1 MLNFY
6 KLIEILVS
14 LQSIVITSMLPV
26 YIPLP
31 FIYKSSN
38 NFELPITWQIPT
50 IILLTL
56 IFHKKVV
63 FRAFSIYLI
72 LGLFIFPVF
81 HQGGSIGY
89 LLTPNFGY
97 LLGLYPLI
105 NIIDNINTKK
115 IYAGNFLKNGF
126 IAIGAMH
133 LTGIFYNFVQILF
146 YSQFSLFLYNLGKYS
161 LGKIGYHFLMLFPLL
176 LLIKPIERLKP
187 VSYTHLTL
195 PTTPYV

>member
-14 LQSIVITSMLPV
+14 LQSLVISTMLPV

-31 FIYKSSN
+31 FVDESN
-38 NFELPITWQIPT
+38 NSFEMPITWQIPT

-63 FRAFSIYLI
+63 FRAFSIYII
-72 LGLFIFPVF
+72 LGLFIAPVF

-97 LLGLYPLI
+97 LLGVYPLI
-105 NIIDNINTKK
+105 KIIDNLNARNKINV
-115 IYAGNFLKNGF
+115 GNFLINGF
-126 IAIGAMH
+126 MAIGAMH
-133 LTGIFYNFVQILF
+133 LTGIFYNFIQIIF
-146 YSQFSLFLYNLGKYS
+146 NSQFNLFLYNLGKYS

-176 LLIKPIERLKP
+176 LLIKPIERLKR
-187 VSYTHLTL
+187 SK
-195 PTTPYV
+195 

>member
-14 LQSIVITSMLPV
+14 LQSLVITSMLPV

-63 FRAFSIYLI
+63 LRAFFIYVF

-81 HQGGSIGY
+81 HQGGSVGY

-97 LLGLYPLI
+97 LLGFYPLI
-105 NIIDNINTKK
+105 KIIDNLNNRNKINVRS
-115 IYAGNFLKNGF
+115 FLKNGL
-126 IAIGAMH
+126 IAIIAMH
-133 LTGIFYNFVQILF
+133 LTGIFYNFIQIIF
-146 YSQFSLFLYNLGKYS
+146 YSQFNLFLYNLGKYS
-161 LGKIGYHFLMLFPLL
+161 LGKIGYHFLMHFPIF
-176 LLIKPIERLKP
+176 LLIKTIERLKR
-187 VSYTHLTL
+187 SK
-195 PTTPYV
+195 

>member
-14 LQSIVITSMLPV
+14 LQSLVITSMLPV

-31 FIYKSSN
+31 FIYKFSN
-38 NFELPITWQIPT
+38 NYELPITWQIPT

-63 FRAFSIYLI
+63 FSAFTMYII
-72 LGLFIFPVF
+72 LGLFIAPVF
-81 HQGGSIGY
+81 HEGGSMGY

-97 LLGLYPLI
+97 LLGVYPLI
-105 NIIDNINTKK
+105 KIIDDLNTRNK
-115 IYAGNFLKNGF
+115 ISVGKFLTNGF
-126 IAIGAMH
+126 LAIGAMH
-133 LTGIFYNFVQILF
+133 LTGIFYNFSQIIF
-146 YSQFSLFLYNLGKYS
+146 YSQYNLFLYNLGKYS

-176 LLIKPIERLKP
+176 LIINPLKRLKQ
-187 VSYTHLTL
+187 SKK
-195 PTTPYV
+195 

>member
-14 LQSIVITSMLPV
+14 LQSLVITTMLPV
-26 YIPLP
+26 YMPLQL
-31 FIYKSSN
+31 INKSINS
-38 NFELPITWQIPT
+38 FEIPITWQIPT

-56 IFHKKVV
+56 IFQKEVV
-63 FRAFSIYLI
+63 LKAFFIYI
-72 LGLFIFPVF
+72 FLGLFIVPVF

-105 NIIDNINTKK
+105 KIIDNLNKRNK
-115 IYAGNFLKNGF
+115 IDVGNFLKNGF
-126 IAIGAMH
+126 LAICAMH
-133 LTGIFYNFVQILF
+133 LTGIFYNLIQIIF
-146 YSQFSLFLYNLGKYS
+146 YSQFNLFLYNLGKYS

-176 LLIKPIERLKP
+176 LLIKPIERLKR
-187 VSYTHLTL
+187 SK
-195 PTTPYV
+195 

>member
-14 LQSIVITSMLPV
+14 LQSLVITSMLPV

-56 IFHKKVV
+56 IFNKRVV
-63 FRAFSIYLI
+63 FRALSIYI
-72 LGLFIFPVF
+72 IVGLFIFPVF

-97 LLGLYPLI
+97 LLGVYPLI
-105 NIIDNINTKK
+105 IIIHNFKNRYEINI
-115 IYAGNFLKNGF
+115 GNFLINGL
-126 IAIGAMH
+126 IAICAMH
-133 LTGIFYNFVQILF
+133 LTGIFYNFIQTLF
-146 YSQFSLFLYNLGKYS
+146 YGQTNLFLYNLGKYS
-161 LGKIGYHFLMLFPLL
+161 VGKIGYHFLMLFPLL
-176 LLIKPIERLKP
+176 LILNPIRRLKN
-187 VSYTHLTL
+187 SK
-195 PTTPYV
+195 

>member
-14 LQSIVITSMLPV
+14 LQLLVITTMLPV

-31 FIYKSSN
+31 FLDKSSN
-38 NFELPITWQIPT
+38 SFELPITWQIPT

-105 NIIDNINTKK
+105 KIIDNLNNRNKINVE
-115 IYAGNFLKNGF
+115 NFLKNGF

-133 LTGIFYNFVQILF
+133 LTGIFYNFIQLIT
-146 YSQFSLFLYNLGKYS
+146 YSQLNLFLYNLGKYS

-176 LLIKPIERLKP
+176 FLIKPIERLKR
-187 VSYTHLTL
+187 SK
-195 PTTPYV
+195 

>member
-1 MLNFY
+1 MLNLY

-14 LQSIVITSMLPV
+14 LQSLVITTMLPV

-31 FIYKSSN
+31 FFYKSSN

-63 FRAFSIYLI
+63 FIAFSIYII

-97 LLGLYPLI
+97 LLGIYPLI
-105 NIIDNINTKK
+105 KIIDNLNNRNEINVS
-115 IYAGNFLKNGF
+115 NFLKNGL
-126 IAIGAMH
+126 IAIVAMH
-133 LTGIFYNFVQILF
+133 LTGIFYNFLQIVF

-176 LLIKPIERLKP
+176 LLIKPLELLKR
-187 VSYTHLTL
+187 SK
-195 PTTPYV
+195 

>member
-14 LQSIVITSMLPV
+14 LQSLVITSMLPV

-38 NFELPITWQIPT
+38 NFEFPITWQIPT

-63 FRAFSIYLI
+63 IRAFSIYLI

-89 LLTPNFGY
+89 LFTPNFGY

-105 NIIDNINTKK
+105 KIIDNLNNRKK
-115 IYAGNFLKNGF
+115 INIREFLKNGF
-126 IAIGAMH
+126 LAIVAMH
-133 LTGIFYNFVQILF
+133 LTGIFYNFIQILF
-146 YSQFSLFLYNLGKYS
+146 YSQFNLFLYNLGKYS

-176 LLIKPIERLKP
+176 FLIKPIERLKG
-187 VSYTHLTL
+187 SN
-195 PTTPYV
+195 

>member
-14 LQSIVITSMLPV
+14 FQSLVITSMIPV
-26 YIPLP
+26 YIPLA

-63 FRAFSIYLI
+63 LRAFSLYII
-72 LGLFIFPVF
+72 LGIFIFPVF

-105 NIIDNINTKK
+105 KIIDNLNTRNKL
-115 IYAGNFLKNGF
+115 NHETFLKNGF

-133 LTGIFYNFVQILF
+133 LTGILYNFIQTIFYN
-146 YSQFSLFLYNLGKYS
+146 QFNLFLYNLGKYS
-161 LGKIGYHFLMLFPLL
+161 LGKIGYHLLMLFPLL
-176 LLIKPIERLKP
+176 LLIKPIERLKR
-187 VSYTHLTL
+187 SK
-195 PTTPYV
+195 

>member
-14 LQSIVITSMLPV
+14 LQSLVITTMLPV

-38 NFELPITWQIPT
+38 NFDLPITWQIPT

-56 IFHKKVV
+56 IFGKKVV
-63 FRAFSIYLI
+63 FRAFSIYII

-105 NIIDNINTKK
+105 KIIDNLHNRNK
-115 IYAGNFLKNGF
+115 IKIGDFLKNGF
-126 IAIGAMH
+126 LAISFMH
-133 LTGIFYNFVQILF
+133 LTGIFYNFIQIIF
-146 YSQFSLFLYNLGKYS
+146 YSQFNLFFYNLGKYS

-176 LLIKPIERLKP
+176 LLIKPIERLKR
-187 VSYTHLTL
+187 SK
-195 PTTPYV
+195 

>member
-14 LQSIVITSMLPV
+14 LQSLVITTMLPV

-31 FIYKSSN
+31 FIDKSN
-38 NFELPITWQIPT
+38 NSFEMPITWQIPT

-63 FRAFSIYLI
+63 LRAFSIYLM

-81 HQGGSIGY
+81 HQGGSIGS

-97 LLGLYPLI
+97 VLGIYPLI
-105 NIIDNINTKK
+105 NIIDNLNSRNKINVC
-115 IYAGNFLKNGF
+115 NFLKNGF
-126 IAIGAMH
+126 IAIVAMH
-133 LTGIFYNFVQILF
+133 LTGIFYNFIQVIF
-146 YSQFSLFLYNLGKYS
+146 YSKFNLFLYNLGKYS

-176 LLIKPIERLKP
+176 LFIKPIKLLK
-187 VSYTHLTL
+187 SSKL
-195 PTTPYV
+195 

>member
-6 KLIEILVS
+6 KLVEIVVS
-14 LQSIVITSMLPV
+14 LQLLVITSMLPV

-56 IFHKKVV
+56 LFHKKVV
-63 FRAFSIYLI
+63 FRAFSIYII
-72 LGLFIFPVF
+72 LGVFIFPVF
-81 HQGGSIGY
+81 HQWGSIGY

-105 NIIDNINTKK
+105 NIIDNLNNKNKIN
-115 IYAGNFLKNGF
+115 IRNFLKNGLL
-126 IAIGAMH
+126 AIGSMH
-133 LTGIFYNFVQILF
+133 LTGIFYNFIQIIF
-146 YSQFSLFLYNLGKYS
+146 YSQFNLFLYNLGKYS
-161 LGKIGYHFLMLFPLL
+161 IGKIGYHFLMLFPLL
-176 LLIKPIERLKP
+176 LLIKPIERLKR
-187 VSYTHLTL
+187 SK
-195 PTTPYV
+195 

>member
-1 MLNFY
+1 
-6 KLIEILVS
+6 
-14 LQSIVITSMLPV
+14 MLPV
-26 YIPLP
+26 FIPLP
-31 FIYKSSN
+31 FVDESN
-38 NFELPITWQIPT
+38 NTFEMPITWQIPT

-63 FRAFSIYLI
+63 FRAFSIYII
-72 LGLFIFPVF
+72 LGLFILPVF

-105 NIIDNINTKK
+105 KIIDNLNTRNKINV
-115 IYAGNFLKNGF
+115 ANFLKNGF

-133 LTGIFYNFVQILF
+133 LTGIFYNFVQTIL
-146 YSQFSLFLYNLGKYS
+146 YSQFNLFLYNLGKYS

-176 LLIKPIERLKP
+176 LLIKPIESLKR
-187 VSYTHLTL
+187 SK
-195 PTTPYV
+195 

>member
-14 LQSIVITSMLPV
+14 LQSLVISTMLPV

-31 FIYKSSN
+31 FVDESN
-38 NFELPITWQIPT
+38 NSFEMPITWQIPT

-63 FRAFSIYLI
+63 FRAFSLYII
-72 LGLFIFPVF
+72 LGLFISPVF
-81 HQGGSIGY
+81 HEGGSIGY

-97 LLGLYPLI
+97 LLGVYPLI
-105 NIIDNINTKK
+105 KVIDNLNTRNKINV
-115 IYAGNFLKNGF
+115 GNFLKNGF

-133 LTGIFYNFVQILF
+133 LTGIFYNFIKF
-146 YSQFSLFLYNLGKYS
+146 IIYSQFNIFLYNLGKYS

-176 LLIKPIERLKP
+176 LFIEPIKRLKH
-187 VSYTHLTL
+187 SK
-195 PTTPYV
+195 